1 MNIEKYLLD
10 INAPAVVRMTQGPL
24 SVENIRRAAGGL
36 KYFIADLD
44 GCKMSGK
51 KEMLEQFAEQLK
63 FPEHFGFNLDALEEC
78 LRDLGDWI
86 RARGYLI
93 IVRRAESAAKG
104 SRPSLKSSG
113 SRSPS
118 PEAEG
123 IPEDFGVLLEI
134 LRTASGHWKK
144 RNPGVPFKVILLAKD
159 TECLKNNPEIF

>member
-24 SVENIRRAAGGL
+24 SVENIRRAAAGL

-51 KEMLEQFAEQLK
+51 REMLEQFAEQLK

-86 RARGYLI
+86 KARGYLI
-93 IVRRAESAAKG
+93 IVRRTESAVK
-104 SRPSLKSSG
+104 
-113 SRSPS
+113 
-118 PEAEG
+118 G
-123 IPEDFGVLLEI
+123 IPEDFRVLLEI
-134 LRTASGHWKK
+134 LRTVSGHWKK
-144 RNPGVPFKVILLAKD
+144 RKPGVSFKVILLAKD

>member
-36 KYFIADLD
+36 KYFIADLN

-51 KEMLEQFAEQLK
+51 KEMLEQFAERLK

-86 RARGYLI
+86 KARGYLI
-93 IVRRAESAAKG
+93 VVRRAESAVK
-104 SRPSLKSSG
+104 
-113 SRSPS
+113 
-118 PEAEG
+118 G

-134 LRTASGHWKK
+134 LRTVSGHWKK
-144 RNPGVPFKVILLAKD
+144 RDPGVPFKVILLAKD